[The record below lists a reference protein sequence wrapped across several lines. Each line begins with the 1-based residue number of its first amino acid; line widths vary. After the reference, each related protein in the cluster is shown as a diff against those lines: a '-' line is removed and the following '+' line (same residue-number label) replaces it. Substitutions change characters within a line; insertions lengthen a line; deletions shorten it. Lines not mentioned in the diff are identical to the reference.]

1 MKLCL
6 LRTALILATAPLL
19 SLSACKHSAPKAE
32 NTTGAPPVG
41 KEKHTKGHKK
51 AEKKEEKKKGDGKS
65 KGKKAA
71 KSPAATP
78 TPSQ

>member
-19 SLSACKHSAPKAE
+19 SLSACKHSAPEAE
-32 NTTGAPPVG
+32 HTTGAPPAG

-51 AEKKEEKKKGDGKS
+51 AEKKDEKKKGDGKP

-71 KSPAATP
+71 KSPTAAP
-78 TPSQ
+78 TPGQ